1 VDQWIDDAD
10 ISRLLAELRSPPER
24 AIALLMADGG
34 LRVHEAV
41 AYRPTSLNSNGG
53 LRVFGK
59 GKKWRTIPLTH
70 RLRDALAQAACHAQ
84 AREWT
89 SPIPYT
95 TRWVWKRLALAS
107 RRAGLPH
114 INPHMLRHSY
124 ATRLR
129 LSGASLPIIQALLG
143 HSNIVTTMIYV
154 HTGEN
159 QLDDTLQ
166 AFERRIQQQGKL

>member
-1 VDQWIDDAD
+1 MDWIDDAD
-10 ISRLLAELRSPPER
+10 IARLLAQLRSPPER
-24 AIALLMADGG
+24 AAALLMADAG

-41 AYRPTSLNSNGG
+41 AYQPTSLSSSGN

-59 GKKWRTIPLTH
+59 RRKWRSVPLTH
-70 RLRDALAQAACHAQ
+70 RLRDALAQAAAHAQ

-129 LSGASLPIIQALLG
+129 LSGANLHIIQALLG
-143 HSNIVTTMIYV
+143 HANLATTMIYV
-154 HTGEN
+154 HTGE
-159 QLDDTLQ
+159 DEVADTLA
-166 AFERRIQQQGKL
+166 AFERRIQGQSKL

>member
-1 VDQWIDDAD
+1 M
-10 ISRLLAELRSPPER
+10 RSPPER
-24 AIALLMADGG
+24 AVALLMADGG

-41 AYRPTSLNSNGG
+41 AYQPTSLNSTGG

-59 GKKWRTIPLTH
+59 RRKWRTVPLTH

-84 AREWT
+84 ARAWA

-95 TRWVWKRLALAS
+95 TRWAHKRLAIAS
-107 RRAGLPH
+107 ARAGLPP
-114 INPHMLRHSY
+114 INPHCLRHSY

-143 HSNIVTTMIYV
+143 HTNLVTTMIYI
-154 HTGEN
+154 HTGE
-159 QLDDTLQ
+159 DEVADTLQ
-166 AFERRIQQQGKL
+166 AFERRIQGQTKL